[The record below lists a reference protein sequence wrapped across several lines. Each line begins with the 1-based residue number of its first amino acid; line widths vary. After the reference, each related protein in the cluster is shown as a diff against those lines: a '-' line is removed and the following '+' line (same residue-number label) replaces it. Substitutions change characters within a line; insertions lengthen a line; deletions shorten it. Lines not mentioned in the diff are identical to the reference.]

1 MGEQRQCSLVELAPW
16 PGLPLVLDRRS
27 LVASRR
33 PDTPVVARVCVEPQ
47 GKSVTPL
54 VHRVQQSTKTF
65 VPTHSTDVP
74 RRLAGNQFAPGIRG
88 GLASAIEV
96 ERQAHR
102 VR

>member
-1 MGEQRQCSLVELAPW
+1 
-16 PGLPLVLDRRS
+16 
-27 LVASRR
+27 
-33 PDTPVVARVCVEPQ
+33 VARACVEPS

-54 VHRVQQSTKTF
+54 VHIVQQSIKTF